1 MTPLRQRFIEE
12 LTRRNRAARTIETY
26 VEAVARIARYF
37 NRSPDLLTPEQVREF
52 QLHLVGRG
60 LSWSLCNQ
68 VAAALRFFYRHVL
81 NRDDFV
87 TCVPYGKRTRTL
99 PVVLCPEDVRRLLD
113 AVPPG
118 RYRLMLRIAYGC
130 GLRLSEL
137 LHLRVPDIDSARN
150 TLWVRHG
157 KGGKD
162 RGVPLPAALLAELR
176 DHWQKHR
183 PADWLFPGP
192 TGKPLNVATL
202 QRAFQKARLNAGLR
216 QPATI
221 HTLRHCFATHLL
233 ESGTD
238 LPTIQGL
245 LGHCQLATTARY
257 LHLRCDR
264 LATIRSPLELLGRS
278 GIAPAHG
285 PTSPGTGRRGP
296 GGRSRSGHPRATDER
311 PKAGSS

>member
-26 VEAVARIARYF
+26 VEAVARVARHF
-37 NRSPDLLTPEQVREF
+37 NRSPDQLTPEQIRAF
-52 QLHLVGRG
+52 QLHLIGRG

-81 NRDDFV
+81 HRDDVV
-87 TCVPYGKRTRTL
+87 TRVPYGKKPRKL
-99 PVVLCPEDVRRLLD
+99 PVVLSPDEVRRLLD

-130 GLRLSEL
+130 GLRLGEV
-137 LHLRVPDIDSARN
+137 LHLRIADIDSARN

-162 RGVPLPAALLAELR
+162 RGVPLPAALLDELR
-176 DHWQKHR
+176 DHWRHHR

-192 TGKPLNVATL
+192 TGRPLHEANL
-202 QRAFQKARLNAGLR
+202 QRAFQKARRRAGLR
-216 QPATI
+216 QRPTI
-221 HTLRHCFATHLL
+221 HTLRHGFATHLL
-233 ESGTD
+233 EAGTD

-245 LGHCQLATTARY
+245 LGHSQLATTARY
-257 LHLRCDR
+257 LHLRSDR
-264 LATIRSPLELLGRS
+264 LAAIRSPLELLAGS

-285 PTSPGTGRRGP
+285 PTGGGTGGRDPGGGAGPGRAAAADRGP
-296 GGRSRSGHPRATDER
+296 AAGGA
-311 PKAGSS
+311 